1 MSSAQASAGQ
11 GGGVAGPAGS
21 PGALARLSLHALLTP
36 AQMGAA
42 DRAAPAAGVP
52 GTRLMGA
59 AGAAVARAIRTRW
72 SPTPVCV
79 LCGPGN
85 NGGDGFIVAR
95 LLQDAGWPVR
105 VALWGERAALRGDA
119 AWAADTWGGPVEP
132 AVPACLD
139 GAGLIVD
146 ALLGAGLGRA
156 PAGVLE
162 TLIQAVNTA
171 AAPVCSI
178 DVPTGL
184 DGASGRC
191 PGAAVQAVLT
201 VTFCR
206 RKPGHLLLPGRALC
220 GTLICADI
228 GMPEAALASLVPEA
242 QANHPDLWSGAFPW
256 PRTDGHKYRRGHAL
270 VVGGERM
277 LGASRLACQ
286 ATARIGAGLVT
297 LAVPPAAWAIQAG
310 ALTSIMVEALPPDGA
325 LDQVLADT
333 RRNAL
338 LIGPGLGRAPQG
350 RRQVLDLLATG
361 RPCVLDADALSVF
374 AGQPQALFDALHGLC
389 VLTPHEGEFAR
400 LFDPVP
406 GAGDEAASRAG
417 GGAAP
422 EAGGDKL
429 QSTRAAARR
438 CGAVVVRK
446 GADTVI
452 AAPDGRCVI
461 NDNAPPTLATA
472 GTGDVLA
479 GCVAGLL
486 AAGMPVFEAACA
498 AVWLHGLA
506 ADRLGWGLL
515 AEDLPGAL
523 PGALAVLA
531 DGYRTLDGMHLWP
544 M

>member
-1 MSSAQASAGQ
+1 M
-11 GGGVAGPAGS
+11 
-21 PGALARLSLHALLTP
+21 
-36 AQMGAA
+36 
-42 DRAAPAAGVP
+42 
-52 GTRLMGA
+52 
-59 AGAAVARAIRTRW
+59 ARAIRTRW

-119 AWAADTWGGPVEP
+119 AWAAGTWGGPVEP
-132 AVPACLD
+132 AVPACVD

-191 PGAAVQAVLT
+191 PGAVVQAVLT

-220 GTLICADI
+220 GALICADI
-228 GMPEAALASLVPEA
+228 GMPEAALAPIVPEA
-242 QANHPDLWSGAFPW
+242 QANHPDLWSGGFPW

-286 ATARIGAGLVT
+286 AAARIGAGLVT
-297 LAVPPAAWAIQAG
+297 LATPPAAWAIQAG

-325 LDQVLADT
+325 LDQALADP

-374 AGQPQALFDALHGLC
+374 ADQPETLLGALHGHC

-406 GAGDEAASRAG
+406 DAGD
-417 GGAAP
+417 GAAP
-422 EAGGDKL
+422 RPGDGAASQAGGDKL
-429 QSTRAAARR
+429 HRARAAARR
-438 CGAVVVRK
+438 CGAVVVLK

-479 GCVAGLL
+479 GCVTGLL

-531 DGYRTLDGMHLWP
+531 DGYRTLDGTHLWP